1 MSNFAL
7 RPPEMANFQ
16 FHHHFETESTSFPQQ
31 QTMFQRPAT
40 AQNQGFSE
48 ELDVLPVSDFPFS
61 EYIDRGYEPYQAMP
75 APLFSLGFDRGFERP
90 FERPAFDRSVDRTVC
105 GFEKQTERPDSR
117 VQQDYFPE
125 EGPDLRFLMSGLFS
139 GQDSPIVAPPNQLV
153 NPDFQNINVGQPL
166 SQPVQPPPPPPPQA
180 FHSIPSSQ
188 VPVQREPHLHSQ
200 RPVAQVIQKPPRKRS
215 SRSKPKRVSKSASGA
230 PIACKTP
237 SSTSRSSLETL
248 FSLDLLDL
256 LSLTTSDS
264 ASPVKLLESPSPTAT
279 YSGGSLRHPDHCRIV
294 RGVASGGCSAPP
306 PQETPEPCE
315 HVKAKLVVGGDLIE
329 HVCNSPWTQGEMKDR
344 RRIVRIE
351 RRQKGHRIYADFS
364 IVGCA
369 NDNPEI
375 APPPPGADVIE
386 VSCLLWD
393 KASDENN
400 PGPDL
405 YITSVE
411 VIAIVETLIQSKLME
426 PSLRR
431 RERGR
436 IRLNLLTFWLKPL
449 YHLKIKESEGHKAEF
464 ARLIM
469 AYVLRKPRGFDKG
482 FRILSWSRL
491 VPALRR
497 ALQCYYA
504 EMTLE
509 QRKRLV
515 GDDEDDDDDDQ
526 ID

>member
-1 MSNFAL
+1 M
-7 RPPEMANFQ
+7 
-16 FHHHFETESTSFPQQ
+16 
-31 QTMFQRPAT
+31 
-40 AQNQGFSE
+40 
-48 ELDVLPVSDFPFS
+48 
-61 EYIDRGYEPYQAMP
+61 
-75 APLFSLGFDRGFERP
+75 
-90 FERPAFDRSVDRTVC
+90 
-105 GFEKQTERPDSR
+105 
-117 VQQDYFPE
+117 
-125 EGPDLRFLMSGLFS
+125 
-139 GQDSPIVAPPNQLV
+139 
-153 NPDFQNINVGQPL
+153 
-166 SQPVQPPPPPPPQA
+166 
-180 FHSIPSSQ
+180 
-188 VPVQREPHLHSQ
+188 
-200 RPVAQVIQKPPRKRS
+200 
-215 SRSKPKRVSKSASGA
+215 
-230 PIACKTP
+230 
-237 SSTSRSSLETL
+237 
-248 FSLDLLDL
+248 
-256 LSLTTSDS
+256 
-264 ASPVKLLESPSPTAT
+264 
-279 YSGGSLRHPDHCRIV
+279 
-294 RGVASGGCSAPP
+294 
-306 PQETPEPCE
+306 
-315 HVKAKLVVGGDLIE
+315 GGDLIE
-329 HVCNSPWTQGEMKDR
+329 HVCNYPWTQGEMKDR

-351 RRQKGHRIYADFS
+351 RRQRGHRIYADFS

-449 YHLKIKESEGHKAEF
+449 YHSKTKESEGHKAEF

-469 AYVLRKPRGFDKG
+469 AYTLRKPRGFDKG

-509 QRKRLV
+509 QRNRLV
-515 GDDEDDDDDDQ
+515 GDDEDDDEDDQ
-526 ID
+526 NE